1 MTFDVSISFH
11 IFPLGDFISNPTNHN
26 ADLVSSSNK
35 LFVHFAKGK
44 KFGKDLYYDLVAKSL
59 KSNLLAETWIR
70 GKKIGPSCGTYSVED
85 IIKIEIDNEYK
96 FNSSQDHSKF
106 AISKAGSSNYYVC
119 VGDINRMVWYYFLII
134 HLKIRINLMV
144 YIIPWPSS

>member
-1 MTFDVSISFH
+1 MITFDISKSFH
-11 IFPLGDFISNPTNHN
+11 IFPLGKFISNPTSHK
-26 ADLVSSSNK
+26 ADLVSSLNR

-44 KFGKDLYYDLVAKSL
+44 KFGKDLYYNLVAKSL
-59 KSNLLAETWIR
+59 KSKLLAETWLR

-85 IIKIEIDNEYK
+85 VTAIKIGNKYIFK
-96 FNSSQDHSKF
+96 SSQDHSKF

-134 HLKIRINLMV
+134 HLKIRINSMV
-144 YIIPWPSS
+144 SVIP